1 MKDLIIEETTET
13 PEIKFKE
20 DEGLLKISGRA
31 YSSDITF
38 FYKELDKW
46 LEEYLLNPKDKTTIE
61 LYLDYYNSVF
71 HKLLF
76 NFLKKSLIVKNK
88 GKQLVI
94 KWFYNEGDE
103 DSMDAC
109 MHYAKSLD
117 YPIEKIES

>member
-1 MKDLIIEETTET
+1 MKDLIIEETVET
-13 PEIKFKE
+13 PGINFNK
-20 DEGLLKISGRA
+20 DAGLLKISGRA

-46 LEEYLLNPKDKTTIE
+46 LDDYLNNPKEKTTIE

-76 NFLKKSLIVKNK
+76 NFLKKSLVLPNK
-88 GKQLVI
+88 GKQLDI

-109 MHYAKSLD
+109 THYAKSID